1 MKTCPKSPKPGCNPS
16 GLATAGASR
25 LKKTKVSTM
34 IINGFASKAAA
45 LRHLKAAGYPIHTIL
60 ATPES
65 NPKVAKNGKM
75 DVLTA
80 PMHLAPYN
88 LSGFQVCAQAS
99 AGCAAACLHTAGNP
113 AYMAQKDARRKAKTV
128 AYFKERDAFMAV
140 LFFEIAAHARK
151 ANQRNMECGVRL
163 NATSDLPWERRK
175 VNVDGTDVFLMDYF
189 PEVQFYD
196 YTKITKRAIAFAT
209 GGMPRNYHLTFSK
222 NEDNDSDCIKV
233 LEAGGNVSVV
243 CSLPVYKTAK
253 ATGSLPYPYD
263 TPDAIDG
270 DAHDYR
276 PSDGD
281 RRGNIRG
288 GLIVAL
294 KAKGDAKHDT
304 SGFVLR

>member
-16 GLATAGASR
+16 DLATAGTSR
-25 LKKTKVSTM
+25 LKKTKGSTM

-45 LRHLKAAGYPIHTIL
+45 LRHLKAAGHPIHTIL
-60 ATPES
+60 GKPES
-65 NPKVAKNGKM
+65 NPKVAKNGKL

-99 AGCAAACLHTAGNP
+99 SGCAAACLHTAGN
-113 AYMAQKDARRKAKTV
+113 AVYMAQKDASRKAKTV

-140 LFFEIAAHARK
+140 LFFEIAALERK
-151 ANQRNMECGVRL
+151 ANQRDMECGVRL

-209 GGMPRNYHLTFSK
+209 GDMPRNYHLTFSK

-276 PSDGD
+276 PVDGD

>member
-16 GLATAGASR
+16 DLATAGTSR
-25 LKKTKVSTM
+25 LKKTKGSTM

-45 LRHLKAAGYPIHTIL
+45 LRHLKAAGHPIHTIL

-65 NPKVAKNGKM
+65 NPKVAKNGKV

-80 PMHLAPYN
+80 PMHLAPHN

-113 AYMAQKDARRKAKTV
+113 VFMAQKDVIRKAKTV

-140 LFFEIAAHARK
+140 LFFEIAALERK
-151 ANQRNMECGVRL
+151 ANQRDMECGVRL

-209 GGMPRNYHLTFSK
+209 GKMPENYHLTFSK
-222 NEDNDSDCIKV
+222 TEANDSDCIKV

-276 PSDGD
+276 PVDGD

>member
-1 MKTCPKSPKPGCNPS
+1 
-16 GLATAGASR
+16 
-25 LKKTKVSTM
+25 M

-45 LRHLKAAGYPIHTIL
+45 LRHLKAAGHPIHALL
-60 ATPES
+60 AKPES
-65 NPKVAKNGKM
+65 NPKVAKNGKV

-80 PMHLAPYN
+80 PLHLAPHN

-113 AYMAQKDARRKAKTV
+113 ARMAQKDTSRKAKTV

-140 LFFEIAAHARK
+140 LFFEIAALERK
-151 ANQRNMECGVRL
+151 AHKLGMKVGVRL
-163 NATSDLPWERRK
+163 NATSDLPWEKRK
-175 VNVDGTDVFLMDYF
+175 VYVQYGEGGRPAHEVNMMKWFN
-189 PEVQFYD
+189 EVQFYD
-196 YTKITKRAIAFAT
+196 YTKITKRAIAFAK
-209 GGMPRNYHLTFSK
+209 GDMPKNYHLTFSK
-222 NEDNDSDCIKV
+222 TEANDADCVKV
-233 LEAGGNVSVV
+233 LKAGGNVAVV

-253 ATGSLPYPYD
+253 ATGNLPCPYD

-276 PSDGD
+276 PVDGD

-294 KAKGDAKHDT
+294 KAKGDAKSDT

>member
-1 MKTCPKSPKPGCNPS
+1 
-16 GLATAGASR
+16 
-25 LKKTKVSTM
+25 M

-45 LRHLKAAGYPIHTIL
+45 LRHLKAAGYPIHTVL

-113 AYMAQKDARRKAKTV
+113 AYMAQKDASRKAKTV

-140 LFFEIAAHARK
+140 LFFEIAALERK

-163 NATSDLPWERRK
+163 NATSDLPWEKRTVSLQYGPDLPWEKRTVSLQYGPDHPAHE
-175 VNVDGTDVFLMDYF
+175 VNLMQWF
-189 PEVQFYD
+189 NGVQFYD
-196 YTKITKRAIAFAT
+196 YTKITKRAIAFAR
-209 GGMPRNYHLTFSK
+209 GKMPRNYHLTFSK
-222 NEDNDSDCIKV
+222 TEDNDADCIKV
-233 LEAGGNVSVV
+233 LEAGGNVAVV
-243 CSLPVYKTAK
+243 CSLPVYTTAK

-276 PSDGD
+276 PVDGD

>member
-16 GLATAGASR
+16 DLATAGTSR

-45 LRHLKAAGYPIHTIL
+45 LRHLKAAGHPIHTIL
-60 ATPES
+60 GKPES
-65 NPKVAKNGKM
+65 NPKVAKNGKL

-80 PMHLAPYN
+80 PVHLAPYN

-113 AYMAQKDARRKAKTV
+113 AFMAQKDASRKAKTV

-140 LFFEIAAHARK
+140 LFFEIAALERK
-151 ANQRNMECGVRL
+151 AKDLGMECGVRL

-175 VNVDGTDVFLMDYF
+175 VSVNGTDVFLMDYF

-209 GGMPRNYHLTFSK
+209 GEMPENYHLTFSK
-222 NEDNDSDCIKV
+222 NEDNDADCIKV

-276 PSDGD
+276 PFDGD

>member
-1 MKTCPKSPKPGCNPS
+1 
-16 GLATAGASR
+16 
-25 LKKTKVSTM
+25 M

-60 ATPES
+60 GKPES
-65 NPKVAKNGKM
+65 NPKVAKNGKL

-99 AGCAAACLHTAGNP
+99 SGCAAACLHTAGNP
-113 AYMAQKDARRKAKTV
+113 AYMAQKDASRKAKTV

-140 LFFEIAAHARK
+140 LFFEIAAHDRK
-151 ANQRNMECGVRL
+151 AKALGMECGVRL

-175 VNVDGTDVFLMDYF
+175 VNVNGTDVFLMDYF

-196 YTKITKRAIAFAT
+196 YTKITKRAIAFAK
-209 GGMPRNYHLTFSK
+209 GDMPENYHLTFSK
-222 NEDNDSDCIKV
+222 NEDNDADCIKV

-276 PSDGD
+276 PVDGD

>member
-1 MKTCPKSPKPGCNPS
+1 
-16 GLATAGASR
+16 
-25 LKKTKVSTM
+25 M

-113 AYMAQKDARRKAKTV
+113 VHMAQKDASRKAKTV

-151 ANQRNMECGVRL
+151 AKALGMECGVRL
-163 NATSDLPWERRK
+163 NATSDLPWECRK
-175 VNVDGTDVFLMDYF
+175 LNVNGTDVFLMDYF

-196 YTKITKRAIAFAT
+196 YTKITKRAIAFAK

-222 NEDNDSDCIKV
+222 NEDNDLDCIKV
-233 LEAGGNVSVV
+233 LEAGVNVAVV

-276 PSDGD
+276 PFDGD

-294 KAKGDAKHDT
+294 KAKGDAKRDT

>member
-1 MKTCPKSPKPGCNPS
+1 MKTCLKSPKPGCNPS
-16 GLATAGASR
+16 DLATAGTSR
-25 LKKTKVSTM
+25 LKKTKGSTM
-34 IINGFASKAAA
+34 IINNFASKAAA

-113 AYMAQKDARRKAKTV
+113 AYMAQKDASRKAKTV

-151 ANQRNMECGVRL
+151 AKDLGMECGVRL

-175 VNVDGTDVFLMDYF
+175 VNVNGTDVFLMDYF

-209 GGMPRNYHLTFSK
+209 GDTPGNYHLTFSK
-222 NEDNDSDCIKV
+222 TEDNDSDCIKV

-276 PSDGD
+276 PGDGD

>member
-1 MKTCPKSPKPGCNPS
+1 
-16 GLATAGASR
+16 
-25 LKKTKVSTM
+25 M
-34 IINGFASKAAA
+34 IINGFASKAAS
-45 LRHLKAAGYPIHTIL
+45 LRHLKAAGHPIHTIL
-60 ATPES
+60 GKPES
-65 NPKVAKNGKM
+65 NPKVAKNGKV

-99 AGCAAACLHTAGNP
+99 VGCAAACIHTAGSP
-113 AYMAQKDARRKAKTV
+113 AYMAQKDASRKAKTV

-151 ANQRNMECGVRL
+151 AKALGMECGVRL

-175 VNVDGTDVFLMDYF
+175 VNVDGTDVVLMDYF

-196 YTKITKRAIAFAT
+196 YTKITKRATAF
-209 GGMPRNYHLTFSK
+209 GKGKMPENYHLTFSK
-222 NEDNDSDCIKV
+222 TEDNDADCIKV
-233 LEAGGNVSVV
+233 LEAGGNVAVV

-276 PSDGD
+276 PADGD

>member
-1 MKTCPKSPKPGCNPS
+1 M
-16 GLATAGASR
+16 
-25 LKKTKVSTM
+25 LKKTRVPAM

-65 NPKVAKNGKM
+65 NPKVAKNGKV

-80 PMHLAPYN
+80 PLHLAPYN

-99 AGCAAACLHTAGNP
+99 VGCAAACLHTAGNP
-113 AYMAQKDARRKAKTV
+113 AYMAQKDASRKAKTV
-128 AYFKERDAFMAV
+128 AYFKVRDAFMAV
-140 LFFEIAAHARK
+140 LFFEIAALERK
-151 ANQRNMECGVRL
+151 ANQRGMECGVRL

-175 VNVDGTDVFLMDYF
+175 VNVNGTDVFLMDYF

-196 YTKITKRAIAFAT
+196 YTKITKRATAF
-209 GGMPRNYHLTFSK
+209 GKGKMPENYHLTFSK
-222 NEDNDSDCIKV
+222 TEDNDADCIKV
-233 LEAGGNVSVV
+233 LEAGGNVAVV

-276 PSDGD
+276 PADGD
-281 RRGNIRG
+281 RRGKILG

>member
-16 GLATAGASR
+16 DLATAGASR
-25 LKKTKVSTM
+25 LKKTKGSTM

-113 AYMAQKDARRKAKTV
+113 AYMAQKDSSRKAKTV

-151 ANQRNMECGVRL
+151 AKALGMECGVRL

-196 YTKITKRAIAFAT
+196 YTKITKRAIAFAR
-209 GGMPRNYHLTFSK
+209 GEMPENYHLTFSK

-276 PSDGD
+276 PVDGD

-304 SGFVLR
+304 SGFVIR